1 MAKSVEDRIADL
13 AGENADWRSFMET
26 PQWKAYATI
35 IRGQIVTRRQE
46 LNHLLSEPSQDN
58 VIKRLA
64 KDHEIA
70 GLQLA
75 LAMPELLIK
84 DNEVT
89 IETFQ
94 LELDEE
100 NGYEAE

>member
-1 MAKSVEDRIADL
+1 MAKTVEDRIADL
-13 AGENADWRSFMET
+13 ASENADWRSFMESA
-26 PQWKAYATI
+26 QWKTYATI
-35 IRGQIVTRRQE
+35 LRGQIATRRQE
-46 LNHLLSEPSQDN
+46 LNHLLTEPSQDN

-64 KDHEIA
+64 RDHEIA

-100 NGYEAE
+100 KGYES